1 MARLVLGAVGA
12 GIGGFMGGSIGASIG
27 WSVGAALGGLV
38 DPPDAIKQQGPRLGD
53 LKLQASSYGA
63 PIPVVY
69 GAVRVA
75 GNVIWASEIRETATT
90 TSEGGKGGPEVETT
104 TYTYAVDV
112 AISIG
117 EGELVGVSRMWAN
130 NQLVANFSTT
140 NTDIAESVVFYSGTE
155 TQLPD
160 PTMEAALGVGRVPA
174 YRGQAYIVFEN
185 LQLADYGNRVPNFEF
200 EIGAGELTG
209 GGPPI
214 IVDTGLPAIDYQNF
228 NTIDAYDCLWV
239 SLPDAETLVRYDL
252 KTKKTLVTRSNVST
266 IPQQGGTQLLRPY
279 AINDAGVLF
288 CDRQYYTGA
297 CYLLPSGGEVVAT
310 TTAWIPP
317 TRGEFG
323 QILAPGFYIT
333 EPPANTGVLSFSSGG
348 SGNLGILQANKKV
361 LAVGSGY
368 FGYGVRLYEDGVQDT
383 KWEFISSY
391 FPAPD
396 PLGSSVRYGNTTV
409 PNPQPFGNFTYG
421 LLPPHWHNG
430 IVFNQVS
437 PFINAPQSGRR
448 IKIEGVETVALI
460 RSTTNDGYRTGLYN
474 HVVLA
479 TVSDGGLDPLLTNM
493 DVAACNAVQ
502 VDPDGTIYL
511 ISSSAA
517 KIYKY
522 VQQYPDDPAK
532 QREFI
537 LTATLDIASLPSFN
551 SASARIPSSGGIMVA
566 FYGAQYSARV
576 AFINLKTMTI
586 VKTAPT
592 PSLFQPAMLDNHKS
606 SQILA
611 CIDAFSQRIYTID
624 YRRATNSGGGVFIPS
639 NFSVP
644 LADIV
649 EDLCERS
656 KLSASQID
664 VTALEPYTVRGYAL
678 SRQASARA
686 NIAQLQQA
694 YFFDAVESDHKI
706 KFVPR
711 TQRSV
716 VTIDV
721 DELGAYAAG
730 GQPSELLEVR
740 RGQEVELPSRVSVT
754 YPDQNFDYQ
763 LKTQNAQRLLTASVV
778 ESAEALAVVL
788 SADEA
793 RSVANRALYFAHIER
808 TRFAFGTSKKYVY
821 LEPTD
826 VVTINGP
833 NKSYIA
839 RLQTASTSGGLIQWE
854 AIAATGSGAAIG
866 APTIISPLNAG
877 AVAGVAFA
885 YTILATNTPTS
896 YSATGL
902 PAGLTLNTSTGAI
915 TGTVAASGT
924 AMATITATNASGSGK
939 SPLTITT
946 TASAVAPT
954 ITSAAT
960 INAKVGALVNAF
972 LSATGTSP
980 IVWAVTSGQLPAGL
994 SLNASTGAITGT
1006 PTTEGTA
1013 SFTVRAANGTA
1024 PNATLAMTAIVQASG
1039 QSPIDVVVPGAT
1051 YAQYLD
1057 IPLLRDKDDGAGFY
1071 VALTGATTPW
1081 SGATVLQSVDGL
1093 SYTSLA
1099 SAFSS
1104 AASGFATTQLGA
1116 GFNTNMIDEAS
1127 SVTVYINGGGTL
1139 ASITT
1144 DELLNG
1150 GNACAI
1156 GGEILCFGT
1165 ATLVAAQTYR
1175 LSRFIRGL
1183 FGTEAAQATH
1193 PGGDAFVMLN
1203 GGGVVRVA
1211 GTTAQIG
1218 QPLQYKSI
1226 TNGQKLNTAAAV
1238 PFTNFAAG
1246 LKPLS
1251 PVLVNASKQPNG
1263 DFVIRWTRRGR
1274 IDAAW
1279 RSTVDVPLGET
1290 VEEYD
1295 LELYTS
1301 GVPNILRRTVRVTAP
1316 TYIYTLAQQVADAG
1330 SGIAAGALS
1339 HRVYQI
1345 SSVVGRGFGSP
1356 IANT

>member
-27 WSVGAALGGLV
+27 WSIGAALGGLV

-130 NQLVANFSTT
+130 NQLVANFSTA

-200 EIGAGELTG
+200 EIGAGELIEEK
-209 GGPPI
+209 PI
-214 IVDTGLPAIDYQNF
+214 LVDTGLPAVDYRNF

-239 SLPDAETLVRYDL
+239 SLPDYETLVRYDL
-252 KTKKTLVTRSNVST
+252 RTKKTLVTRLLLPSINPNGYPP
-266 IPQQGGTQLLRPY
+266 IDLLRPY
-279 AINDAGVLF
+279 AMADDGSLF
-288 CDRQYYTGA
+288 CTRAYFYGA
-297 CYLLPSGGEVVAT
+297 CYLSPSGGEEVVT
-310 TTAWIPP
+310 TIAWIPP
-317 TRGEFG
+317 TRDEFG
-323 QILAPGFYIT
+323 QIIADGYYQDQDVAELFSTPGGL
-333 EPPANTGVLSFSSGG
+333 GVLKFGDYE
-348 SGNLGILQANKKV
+348 NTV
-361 LAVGSGY
+361 LAVGANRHG
-368 FGYGVRLYEDGVQDT
+368 GYGVRYFRDGLLARDTEYEIFV
-383 KWEFISSY
+383 I
-391 FPAPD
+391 PD
-396 PLGSSVRYGNTTV
+396 QMGSSVRRGNTTV
-409 PNPQPFGNFTYG
+409 PYPWPDNNYT
-421 LLPPHWHNG
+421 LSMLPPHWHNG

-460 RSTTNDGYRTGLYN
+460 RSTTNDGFRTGPYG
-474 HVVLA
+474 HIVLA
-479 TVSDGGLDPLLTNM
+479 TVSDGGLSPLLTNM

-522 VQQYPDDPAK
+522 VQQYPDDPTR

-592 PSLFQPAMLDNHKS
+592 PSFFQPVMLDNHKS
-606 SQILA
+606 SQIVA
-611 CIDAFSQRIYTID
+611 CINEYNRQIYTID

-656 KLSASQID
+656 GLSASQID

-711 TQRSV
+711 TQRPV
-716 VTIDV
+716 VTIDA

-793 RSVANRALYFAHIER
+793 RSIANRALYFAHIER
-808 TRFAFGTSKKYVY
+808 TRFAFGTSKKYLY

-854 AIAATGSGAAIG
+854 AIAATGTGAAIN
-866 APTIISPLNAG
+866 APVIISPLSAG

-924 AMATITATNASGSGK
+924 AVATITATNASGSGK

-960 INAKVGALVNAF
+960 INAKVATLVNAF

-980 IVWAVTSGQLPAGL
+980 IVWAVMSGQLPAGL

-1039 QSPIDVVVPGAT
+1039 QAPIDVVVPGAT

-1071 VALTGATTPW
+1071 VALTGATAPW
-1081 SGATVLQSVDGL
+1081 SGATVLQSADGL
-1093 SYTSLA
+1093 SYASVA

-1127 SVTVYINGGGTL
+1127 SVTVYINGSGTL

-1144 DELLNG
+1144 EELLNG

-1175 LSRFIRGL
+1175 LSRFMRGL
-1183 FGTEAAQATH
+1183 FGTEAAQAAH

-1238 PFTNFAAG
+1238 SFTNSAAG

-1263 DFVIRWTRRGR
+1263 DFIIRWTRRGR
-1274 IDAAW
+1274 IDAGW

-1301 GVPNILRRTVRVTAP
+1301 GLPNILRRTVRVTAS
-1316 TYIYTLAQQVADAG
+1316 TYTYTLAQQVADAG

-1345 SSVVGRGFGSP
+1345 SSVAGRGFGSP

>member
-1 MARLVLGAVGA
+1 
-12 GIGGFMGGSIGASIG
+12 
-27 WSVGAALGGLV
+27 
-38 DPPDAIKQQGPRLGD
+38 
-53 LKLQASSYGA
+53 
-63 PIPVVY
+63 
-69 GAVRVA
+69 
-75 GNVIWASEIRETATT
+75 
-90 TSEGGKGGPEVETT
+90 
-104 TYTYAVDV
+104 
-112 AISIG
+112 
-117 EGELVGVSRMWAN
+117 
-130 NQLVANFSTT
+130 
-140 NTDIAESVVFYSGTE
+140 
-155 TQLPD
+155 
-160 PTMEAALGVGRVPA
+160 
-174 YRGQAYIVFEN
+174 
-185 LQLADYGNRVPNFEF
+185 
-200 EIGAGELTG
+200 
-209 GGPPI
+209 
-214 IVDTGLPAIDYQNF
+214 
-228 NTIDAYDCLWV
+228 
-239 SLPDAETLVRYDL
+239 
-252 KTKKTLVTRSNVST
+252 
-266 IPQQGGTQLLRPY
+266 
-279 AINDAGVLF
+279 
-288 CDRQYYTGA
+288 
-297 CYLLPSGGEVVAT
+297 
-310 TTAWIPP
+310 
-317 TRGEFG
+317 
-323 QILAPGFYIT
+323 
-333 EPPANTGVLSFSSGG
+333 
-348 SGNLGILQANKKV
+348 
-361 LAVGSGY
+361 
-368 FGYGVRLYEDGVQDT
+368 
-383 KWEFISSY
+383 
-391 FPAPD
+391 
-396 PLGSSVRYGNTTV
+396 
-409 PNPQPFGNFTYG
+409 
-421 LLPPHWHNG
+421 
-430 IVFNQVS
+430 
-437 PFINAPQSGRR
+437 
-448 IKIEGVETVALI
+448 
-460 RSTTNDGYRTGLYN
+460 
-474 HVVLA
+474 
-479 TVSDGGLDPLLTNM
+479 
-493 DVAACNAVQ
+493 
-502 VDPDGTIYL
+502 
-511 ISSSAA
+511 
-517 KIYKY
+517 
-522 VQQYPDDPAK
+522 
-532 QREFI
+532 
-537 LTATLDIASLPSFN
+537 
-551 SASARIPSSGGIMVA
+551 
-566 FYGAQYSARV
+566 
-576 AFINLKTMTI
+576 
-586 VKTAPT
+586 
-592 PSLFQPAMLDNHKS
+592 
-606 SQILA
+606 
-611 CIDAFSQRIYTID
+611 
-624 YRRATNSGGGVFIPS
+624 
-639 NFSVP
+639 
-644 LADIV
+644 
-649 EDLCERS
+649 
-656 KLSASQID
+656 
-664 VTALEPYTVRGYAL
+664 
-678 SRQASARA
+678 
-686 NIAQLQQA
+686 LQQA

-793 RSVANRALYFAHIER
+793 RSIANRALYFAHIER

-924 AMATITATNASGSGK
+924 AVATITATNASGSGK

>member
-1 MARLVLGAVGA
+1 
-12 GIGGFMGGSIGASIG
+12 
-27 WSVGAALGGLV
+27 
-38 DPPDAIKQQGPRLGD
+38 
-53 LKLQASSYGA
+53 
-63 PIPVVY
+63 
-69 GAVRVA
+69 
-75 GNVIWASEIRETATT
+75 
-90 TSEGGKGGPEVETT
+90 
-104 TYTYAVDV
+104 
-112 AISIG
+112 
-117 EGELVGVSRMWAN
+117 
-130 NQLVANFSTT
+130 
-140 NTDIAESVVFYSGTE
+140 
-155 TQLPD
+155 
-160 PTMEAALGVGRVPA
+160 
-174 YRGQAYIVFEN
+174 
-185 LQLADYGNRVPNFEF
+185 
-200 EIGAGELTG
+200 
-209 GGPPI
+209 
-214 IVDTGLPAIDYQNF
+214 
-228 NTIDAYDCLWV
+228 
-239 SLPDAETLVRYDL
+239 
-252 KTKKTLVTRSNVST
+252 
-266 IPQQGGTQLLRPY
+266 
-279 AINDAGVLF
+279 
-288 CDRQYYTGA
+288 
-297 CYLLPSGGEVVAT
+297 
-310 TTAWIPP
+310 
-317 TRGEFG
+317 
-323 QILAPGFYIT
+323 
-333 EPPANTGVLSFSSGG
+333 
-348 SGNLGILQANKKV
+348 
-361 LAVGSGY
+361 
-368 FGYGVRLYEDGVQDT
+368 
-383 KWEFISSY
+383 
-391 FPAPD
+391 
-396 PLGSSVRYGNTTV
+396 
-409 PNPQPFGNFTYG
+409 
-421 LLPPHWHNG
+421 
-430 IVFNQVS
+430 
-437 PFINAPQSGRR
+437 
-448 IKIEGVETVALI
+448 
-460 RSTTNDGYRTGLYN
+460 
-474 HVVLA
+474 
-479 TVSDGGLDPLLTNM
+479 
-493 DVAACNAVQ
+493 
-502 VDPDGTIYL
+502 
-511 ISSSAA
+511 
-517 KIYKY
+517 
-522 VQQYPDDPAK
+522 
-532 QREFI
+532 
-537 LTATLDIASLPSFN
+537 
-551 SASARIPSSGGIMVA
+551 
-566 FYGAQYSARV
+566 
-576 AFINLKTMTI
+576 
-586 VKTAPT
+586 
-592 PSLFQPAMLDNHKS
+592 
-606 SQILA
+606 
-611 CIDAFSQRIYTID
+611 
-624 YRRATNSGGGVFIPS
+624 
-639 NFSVP
+639 
-644 LADIV
+644 
-649 EDLCERS
+649 
-656 KLSASQID
+656 
-664 VTALEPYTVRGYAL
+664 
-678 SRQASARA
+678 
-686 NIAQLQQA
+686 LQQA

-711 TQRSV
+711 TQQPA
-716 VTIDV
+716 VTIDA

-793 RSVANRALYFAHIER
+793 RSIANRALYFAHIER
-808 TRFAFGTSKKYVY
+808 TRFAFGTSKKYLY

-854 AIAATGSGAAIG
+854 AIAATGSGAAIH
-866 APTIISPLNAG
+866 APSIISPLNAG
-877 AVAGVAFA
+877 AVAGVAFV

-924 AMATITATNASGSGK
+924 AVATITATNASGSGK

-954 ITSAAT
+954 ITSAPT
-960 INAKVGALVNAF
+960 INAKVGTLVNAF

-980 IVWAVTSGQLPAGL
+980 IVWAVTSGQLPVGL
-994 SLNASTGAITGT
+994 SLNTSTGAITGT

-1013 SFTVRAANGTA
+1013 SFTVRASNGTA
-1024 PNATLAMTAIVQASG
+1024 PNATLAMTAIAEASG

-1081 SGATVLQSVDGL
+1081 SGATVLQSADGL

-1246 LKPLS
+1246 LKPLP

-1263 DFVIRWTRRGR
+1263 DFIIRWTRRGR

-1295 LELYTS
+1295 LELYPLQQS
-1301 GVPNILRRTVRVTAP
+1301 GFYVLKRTVRVTAP

>member
-200 EIGAGELTG
+200 EVAVG
-209 GGPPI
+209 GTFEGPKL
-214 IVDTGLPAIDYQNF
+214 VDTGLPAY
-228 NTIDAYDCLWV
+228 
-239 SLPDAETLVRYDL
+239 
-252 KTKKTLVTRSNVST
+252 
-266 IPQQGGTQLLRPY
+266 GGT
-279 AINDAGVLF
+279 
-288 CDRQYYTGA
+288 
-297 CYLLPSGGEVVAT
+297 
-310 TTAWIPP
+310 
-317 TRGEFG
+317 EFKF
-323 QILAPGFYIT
+323 ID
-333 EPPANTGVLSFSSGG
+333 
-348 SGNLGILQANKKV
+348 NLGSIWAY
-361 LAVGSGY
+361 VGTSQISRY
-368 FGYGVRLYEDGVQDT
+368 NLKSGVRLTTRSIYSSLNTPISANAFLQPSAVSELGTLVCRRAGSNTGNSYLSPSGAEEYTSFRPPPPQPPDPRECQLQLAGAGTGFVVYSDKITVYSVYTSVFVFEEGVNVVSYPGVYSQGFKYTDSAGIAFDNTSAVSLSLTTKRLNISGAAALVLVQPSSISINPFGGNVACKLNSSGLSIFATGEPYINANGIVADSEGNYYVLNTTTKKIHKFLQTSPNAFTNSLTLDT
-383 KWEFISSY
+383 TTVMPSWNPNVKIPSGKKVMVVQYNTSASPTVNGYRIGLIDLVTMSFISSCA
-391 FPAPD
+391 APTNGLQLFESD
-396 PLGSSVRYGNTTV
+396 SGTDIVAGIDSNTNTIKLV
-409 PNPQPFGNFTYG
+409 NYTPRFTA
-421 LLPPHWHNG
+421 
-430 IVFNQVS
+430 S
-437 PFINAPQSGRR
+437 DD
-448 IKIEGVETVALI
+448 ET
-460 RSTTNDGYRTGLYN
+460 T
-474 HVVLA
+474 
-479 TVSDGGLDPLLTNM
+479 
-493 DVAACNAVQ
+493 
-502 VDPDGTIYL
+502 
-511 ISSSAA
+511 
-517 KIYKY
+517 
-522 VQQYPDDPAK
+522 
-532 QREFI
+532 
-537 LTATLDIASLPSFN
+537 ASL
-551 SASARIPSSGGIMVA
+551 AA
-566 FYGAQYSARV
+566 
-576 AFINLKTMTI
+576 I
-586 VKTAPT
+586 V
-592 PSLFQPAMLDNHKS
+592 S
-606 SQILA
+606 
-611 CIDAFSQRIYTID
+611 
-624 YRRATNSGGGVFIPS
+624 
-639 NFSVP
+639 
-644 LADIV
+644 
-649 EDLCERS
+649 DLCERS
-656 KLSASQID
+656 GLSASQID
-664 VTALEPYTVRGYAL
+664 VTALEPYKVRGYAL

-711 TQRSV
+711 TQRPA
-716 VTIDV
+716 VTIDA

-754 YPDQNFDYQ
+754 YPDQTFDYQ

-808 TRFAFGTSKKYVY
+808 TRFAFGTSKKYLY

-854 AIAATGSGAAIG
+854 AIAAAGTGAAIN
-866 APTIISPLNAG
+866 APVIISPLGAG

-924 AMATITATNASGSGK
+924 AVATITATNASGSGK

-980 IVWAVTSGQLPAGL
+980 IAWAVTSGQLPVGL
-994 SLNASTGAITGT
+994 SLNTSTGAITGT

-1071 VALTGATTPW
+1071 VALTAATAPW
-1081 SGATVLQSVDGL
+1081 SGATVLQSADGL

-1127 SVTVYINGGGTL
+1127 SVTVYINGSGTL

-1150 GNACAI
+1150 GNACVI

-1238 PFTNFAAG
+1238 PFTNSAAG

-1263 DFVIRWTRRGR
+1263 DFIVRWTRRGR
-1274 IDAAW
+1274 IDAGW

-1301 GVPNILRRTVRVTAP
+1301 GLPNILRRTARVTAP
-1316 TYIYTLAQQVADAG
+1316 TYTYTLAQQVADAG

-1345 SSVVGRGFGSP
+1345 SSAVGRGFGSP

>member
-27 WSVGAALGGLV
+27 WSIGAALGGLV

-200 EIGAGELTG
+200 EIGAGELIEEE
-209 GGPPI
+209 PPI
-214 IVDTGLPAIDYQNF
+214 IVDTGLPAINYQNF

-239 SLPDAETLVRYDL
+239 SLPDYETLVRYDL
-252 KTKKTLVTRSNVST
+252 RTKKTLVTR
-266 IPQQGGTQLLRPY
+266 LLLPSIKPNGYPPIGLLKPY
-279 AINDAGVLF
+279 ALADDGSLF
-288 CDRQYYTGA
+288 CTRAVFNGA
-297 CYLLPSGGEVVAT
+297 CYLSPTGSESDAGAEIWVPKSGVYPGYHQ
-310 TTAWIPP
+310 PQ
-317 TRGEFG
+317 FG
-323 QILAPGFYIT
+323 IAELFSTPGGL
-333 EPPANTGVLSFSSGG
+333 GVLKFGDYE
-348 SGNLGILQANKKV
+348 NTV
-361 LAVGSGY
+361 LAVGSHYYG
-368 FGYGVRLYEDGVQDT
+368 GYGVRHYRDGLLAKDTEYEDFV
-383 KWEFISSY
+383 I
-391 FPAPD
+391 PD
-396 PLGSSVRYGNTTV
+396 QMGSSVRRGNTTV
-409 PNPQPFGNFTYG
+409 PYPWPSNNYTYSM
-421 LLPPHWHNG
+421 LPPHWHNG
-430 IVFNQVS
+430 IVFNQAS
-437 PFINAPQSGRR
+437 PFVNAPQSGRR

-460 RSTTNDGYRTGLYN
+460 RSTTYDGYRAGPYN

-479 TVSDGGLDPLLTNM
+479 TVSDGGLKPLFMRDDLDI
-493 DVAACNAVQ
+493 DVVPACDGVQ
-502 VDPDGTIYL
+502 VDPDGAIYL

-522 VQQYPDDPAK
+522 AQQPDGQGLNFVLA
-532 QREFI
+532 
-537 LTATLDIASLPSFN
+537 ATLNIASLPSFN
-551 SASARIPSSGGIMVA
+551 SASARIPAKGGVMVA
-566 FYGAQYSARV
+566 FYGALYSARV
-576 AFINLKTMTI
+576 AFIDLDTMTI

-592 PSLFQPAMLDNHKS
+592 PSFFQPVMLDNHKS
-606 SQILA
+606 SQIVA

-624 YRRATNSGGGVFIPS
+624 YRRATDSGDGVFIPS
-639 NFSVP
+639 TFSVQ
-644 LADIV
+644 LSDIV

-656 KLSASQID
+656 GLSASQID
-664 VTALEPYTVRGYAL
+664 ATALEPYKVRGYAL

-711 TQRSV
+711 TQQPA
-716 VTIDV
+716 VTIDA

-793 RSVANRALYFAHIER
+793 RSIANRALYFAHVER
-808 TRFAFGTSKKYVY
+808 TRFAFGTTKKYLY

-854 AIAATGSGAAIG
+854 AIAATGTGAAIN
-866 APTIISPLNAG
+866 APVIISPLSAG
-877 AVAGVAFA
+877 AVAGVAFS

-902 PAGLTLNTSTGAI
+902 PTGLTLNTSTGAI

-924 AMATITATNASGSGK
+924 AVATITATNASGSGK

-980 IVWAVTSGQLPAGL
+980 IAWAVTSGQLPAGL
-994 SLNASTGAITGT
+994 SLNNSTGAITGT

-1013 SFTVRAANGTA
+1013 SFTVRATNGTA

-1071 VALTGATTPW
+1071 VALTAATAPW
-1081 SGATVLQSVDGL
+1081 SGATVLQSADGL

-1127 SVTVYINGGGTL
+1127 SVTVYINGSGTL

-1238 PFTNFAAG
+1238 LFTNFAAG
-1246 LKPLS
+1246 LKPLP

-1263 DFVIRWTRRGR
+1263 DFIVRWTRRGR

-1301 GVPNILRRTVRVTAP
+1301 GLPNILRRTVRVTAP
-1316 TYIYTLAQQVADAG
+1316 TYTYTLAQQVADAG

>member
-200 EIGAGELTG
+200 EIGAGELTEG
-209 GGPPI
+209 EPPI
-214 IVDTGLPAIDYQNF
+214 IVDTGLPARDYQNF

-239 SLPDAETLVRYDL
+239 SQPDLETLVRYDL
-252 KTKKTLVTRSNVST
+252 KTKKTLVTRLLVPSIKPNGYPP
-266 IPQQGGTQLLRPY
+266 IDLLRPY
-279 AINDAGVLF
+279 AMADDGSLF
-288 CDRQYYTGA
+288 CTRAQFAGA
-297 CYLLPSGGEVVAT
+297 CYLSPTGSESDAGAEIWVPKSGVYPGYHQPQFGVAELFAT
-310 TTAWIPP
+310 
-317 TRGEFG
+317 
-323 QILAPGFYIT
+323 PGGL
-333 EPPANTGVLSFSSGG
+333 GVLKFGERE
-348 SGNLGILQANKKV
+348 NTV
-361 LAVGSGY
+361 LAVGSHYYG
-368 FGYGVRLYEDGVQDT
+368 GYGVRHYRDGLLAKDTEYEDFV
-383 KWEFISSY
+383 I
-391 FPAPD
+391 PD
-396 PLGSSVRYGNTTV
+396 QMGSSVRRGNTTV
-409 PNPQPFGNFTYG
+409 PYPWPSNNYTYSM
-421 LLPPHWHNG
+421 LPPHWHNG
-430 IVFNQVS
+430 IVFNQAS
-437 PFINAPQSGRR
+437 PFVNAPQSGRR

-460 RSTTNDGYRTGLYN
+460 RSTTYDGYRAGPYN
-474 HVVLA
+474 RVVLA
-479 TVSDGGLDPLLTNM
+479 TVSDGGLNALLTNM
-493 DVAACNAVQ
+493 DVAACDAVQ
-502 VDPDGTIYL
+502 VDPNGTIYL

-522 VQQYPDDPAK
+522 AQQPGGQGLNFVLA
-532 QREFI
+532 
-537 LTATLDIASLPSFN
+537 ATLNIASLPSFN

-566 FYGAQYSARV
+566 FYGALYSARV
-576 AFINLKTMTI
+576 AFINLQTMMI

-592 PSLFQPAMLDNHKS
+592 PSFFQPVMLDNHKS
-606 SQILA
+606 SQIVA

-624 YRRATNSGGGVFIPS
+624 YRRATNSGEGVFIPS
-639 NFSVP
+639 TFSVP

-656 KLSASQID
+656 GLSASQID
-664 VTALEPYTVRGYAL
+664 ATALEPYTVRGYAL

-711 TQRSV
+711 TQQPA
-716 VTIDV
+716 VTIDA

-730 GQPSELLEVR
+730 GQPTELLEVR

-793 RSVANRALYFAHIER
+793 RSIANRALYFAHIER
-808 TRFAFGTSKKYVY
+808 TRFAFGTSKKYLY

-854 AIAATGSGAAIG
+854 AIAATGTGAAIN
-866 APTIISPLNAG
+866 APVIISPLSAG
-877 AVAGVAFA
+877 AVAGVAFS

-924 AMATITATNASGSGK
+924 AVATITATNASGSGK

-960 INAKVGALVNAF
+960 INAKVAALVNAF

-1013 SFTVRAANGTA
+1013 SFTVRATNGTA

-1071 VALTGATTPW
+1071 VALTAAAAPW
-1081 SGATVLQSVDGL
+1081 SGATVLQSADGL

-1246 LKPLS
+1246 LKPLP

-1263 DFVIRWTRRGR
+1263 DFIIRWTRRGR

-1295 LELYTS
+1295 LELYPLQQS
-1301 GVPNILRRTVRVTAP
+1301 GFYVLKRTVRVTAP